1 MSHIELTKQSFDGL
15 LLYYQGWEPEG
26 EARAAV
32 CLVHGL
38 GEHSGRYA
46 HVARVLND
54 AGYILFGFD
63 LRGHGRSAGRRG
75 HTPSYE
81 ALMDDIGGLL
91 DEAGVRYPGLPRFL
105 YGHSLGGNLVL
116 NYALR
121 RSLTPLSLSPARRGG
136 SEAPP
141 PAPGGGQG
149 VGPLAGVIATSPA
162 IRLPYPP
169 PRLQV
174 ALAKAMNRLYPA
186 LQMPNGLALD
196 GLARDPE
203 VIRAYVSDPLVH
215 NKISVRLALEML
227 AAGEWAL
234 AHAAEFPLPLLL
246 VHGTADILTS
256 AQASAEFAARVPA
269 SRCTLKLWEGF
280 YHETHNEPE
289 KAEVLAYMMDW
300 LSGRLV
306 GW

>member
-1 MSHIELTKQSFDGL
+1 MSHIEFTRRSPDHLDF
-15 LLYYQGWEPEG
+15 YFQGWEP
-26 EARAAV
+26 ATQPKAVV

-46 HVARVLND
+46 HVARTLND
-54 AGYILFGFD
+54 AGYVLFGFD
-63 LRGHGRSAGRRG
+63 LRGHGRSGGRRG

-81 ALMDDIGGLL
+81 VLMDDIGRLL
-91 DEAGVRYPGLPRFL
+91 DETATRYPGLPRFL

-121 RSLTPLSLSPARRGG
+121 RHLTPLPPAPAKRGG
-136 SEAPP
+136 SDAPLP
-141 PAPGGGQG
+141 SQGGGQAAG
-149 VGPLAGVIATSPA
+149 QLAGIVATSPA
-162 IRLPYPP
+162 LRVTKSPP
-169 PRLQV
+169 PLQV
-174 ALAKAMNRLYPA
+174 ALARVVNRLYPA
-186 LQMPNGLALD
+186 LQMPNGLALE

-203 VIRAYVSDPLVH
+203 VIRAYTTDPLVH

-246 VHGTADILTS
+246 VHGTADLLTS
-256 AQASAEFAARVPA
+256 AEATAEFAAKVPA
-269 SRCTLKLWEGF
+269 GRCTLKLWEGF

-289 KAEVLAYMMDW
+289 KAEVLAFMVDW
-300 LSGRLV
+300 LDQQRS
-306 GW
+306 